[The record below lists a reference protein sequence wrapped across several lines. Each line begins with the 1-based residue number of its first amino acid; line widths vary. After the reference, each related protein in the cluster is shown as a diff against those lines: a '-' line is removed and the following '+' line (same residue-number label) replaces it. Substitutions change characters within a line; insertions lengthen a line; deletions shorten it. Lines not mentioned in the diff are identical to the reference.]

1 MKNKVLKILFTSLAI
16 FGVCS
21 CNNTVVDGKEYII
34 NDENLKITEKYDN
47 NQTFY
52 EIFVGAFSDSNG
64 DGIGDLRGVIN
75 RLDYLNDGDPNS
87 GKSLG
92 VTGIWLMPIFKSPSY
107 HKYDV
112 TDYYTIDQ
120 IMEQLMI

>member
-1 MKNKVLKILFTSLAI
+1 MKKKKLYLSLFLMLGLTLASCSSGNDNTTSDSKVEE
-16 FGVCS
+16 
-21 CNNTVVDGKEYII
+21 NEYII
-34 NDENLKITEKYDN
+34 NDEGLKLSSKSN
-47 NQTFY
+47 GNQTFY

-92 VTGIWLMPIFKSPSY
+92 VTGI
-107 HKYDV
+107 
-112 TDYYTIDQ
+112 
-120 IMEQLMI
+120 